1 MNCTYHPE
9 VPSSAFCQ
17 YCGKPICKDCVRNVG
32 GSIYCEACLAE
43 RLRGAGG
50 GVPTPVFTGTPHP
63 LLAGLL
69 GFIPG
74 VGAMYNGQY
83 AKAIAHVVIFAVLAS
98 LSDHVGPF
106 GILVAAWVFYQVFD
120 AYQTAM
126 ARRDGLPLPN
136 PFGLNDIAQRL
147 GIHPHP
153 GMPGVPPVPPVP
165 PAGGPGWEA
174 VAGASPP
181 QGAPYPGASYQ
192 GQYQGPGAAGFVPPA
207 GAAGYTPG
215 AGQPIPGQ
223 TQWGQPGYY
232 QPYTPGQPY
241 SPVPPP
247 PPFGPG
253 YAGRDIPTG
262 AIVLIGLGILF
273 LFGSLGLL
281 HHDWIAHAWPLL
293 IIGLGIWIIFRRT
306 HGLPPAVPPP
316 DPGSIHSAGHTH
328 ATPTHAGPPTDQPGG
343 TR

>member
-17 YCGKPICKDCVRNVG
+17 YCGKPLCKDCVRNVG

-43 RLRGAGG
+43 RLRGTGA
-50 GVPTPVFTGTPHP
+50 GVPAPVFTGTPHP
-63 LLAGLL
+63 MLAALL

-98 LSDHVGPF
+98 LSDHSGVF

-120 AYQTAM
+120 AYQTAL

-165 PAGGPGWEA
+165 PAGAGWQPVSGPGQ
-174 VAGASPP
+174 AGQP
-181 QGAPYPGASYQ
+181 QPGPYS
-192 GQYQGPGAAGFVPPA
+192 GFVPPA
-207 GAAGYTPG
+207 GGAGYPPAPGQPGYAEWLENDIRQRSGAAPGPAQMG
-215 AGQPIPGQ
+215 AGQP
-223 TQWGQPGYY
+223 GYGY
-232 QPYTPGQPY
+232 VPNPPY
-241 SPVPPP
+241 PPA
-247 PPFGPG
+247 PPFAPVIG
-253 YAGRDIPTG
+253 GRDIPVA
-262 AIVLIGLGILF
+262 AIILIGLGILF

-293 IIGLGIWIIFRRT
+293 IIGLGIWIIFRRSQS
-306 HGLPPAVPPP
+306 LPPGGLPP
-316 DPGSIHSAGHTH
+316 DPGSIHSPGQTH
-328 ATPTHAGPPTDQPGG
+328 AAPTHSAPTDPAGG
-343 TR
+343 SR

>member
-1 MNCTYHPE
+1 M
-9 VPSSAFCQ
+9 
-17 YCGKPICKDCVRNVG
+17 
-32 GSIYCEACLAE
+32 LA
-43 RLRGAGG
+43 A
-50 GVPTPVFTGTPHP
+50 
-63 LLAGLL
+63 LL

-98 LSDHVGPF
+98 LGDHSNIF

-120 AYQTAM
+120 AYQTAV

-147 GIHPHP
+147 GIHPTNP
-153 GMPGVPPVPPVP
+153 GVPGVPPVPPTP
-165 PAGGPGWEA
+165 PVAATPGAGAGWEP
-174 VAGASPP
+174 VAGAAQPGQPP
-181 QGAPYPGASYQ
+181 YGQSYQ
-192 GQYQGPGAAGFVPPA
+192 GPPPSGFVPPA
-207 GAAGYTPG
+207 AGVQ
-215 AGQPIPGQ
+215 GQPYPGQ
-223 TQWGQPGYY
+223 PYPGQPGYTQRY
-232 QPYTPGQPY
+232 APMPGQPY
-241 SPVPPP
+241 PPMP
-247 PPFGPG
+247 PLPPE
-253 YAGRDIPTG
+253 YIGRDIPTG

-306 HGLPPAVPPP
+306 HSVPPAIPP
-316 DPGSIHSAGHTH
+316 
-328 ATPTHAGPPTDQPGG
+328 AGPSAIHNPGPTQSVPTDTTGG